1 MKTTKVLFSMLLL
14 LSGSIA
20 LAQETIALNVVY
32 EFRYVRDLENKD
44 VPYTTNMI
52 LSLGKHSSRY
62 CTEKLYDQ
70 NDKNAILA
78 RQKQQ
83 QALSTSARP
92 TSTVTGGPML
102 MVNKFGAIINEE
114 IVKDTRD
121 QQLMINALLGIK
133 TYKIETSLP
142 KIDWTIENDKK
153 KIGNYTCQKAV
164 ANFGGRTYIAWF
176 SPDLPFQDGPWKLH
190 GLPGLILE
198 AQDTKNEVSFIF
210 KELGRN
216 TDPEET
222 TRSFLSSEFSI
233 KTNLKSYSRARTAF
247 ETDPESA
254 MAAMAPNAKLYVINI
269 DDPKAQQAARIKK
282 YNPIEFD

>member
-1 MKTTKVLFSMLLL
+1 MKTTKVLFSVLFLLA
-14 LSGSIA
+14 GSIS
-20 LAQETIALNVVY
+20 LAQETISLNVVY
-32 EFRYVRDLENKD
+32 EFRYVRDLGNKNI
-44 VPYTTNMI
+44 PYITNMI

-62 CTEKLYDQ
+62 CTEKLYNE

-83 QALSTSARP
+83 QVLSTSARP
-92 TSTVTGGPML
+92 TVTVSGGPML
-102 MVNKFGAIINEE
+102 LVNKFGAIINEE

-121 QQLMINALLGIK
+121 HQLMINALLGIK
-133 TYKIETSLP
+133 TYKIETALP
-142 KIDWTIENDKK
+142 KIDWTIENEKK

-164 ANFGGRTYIAWF
+164 GNFGGRTYVAWF

-198 AQDTKNEVSFIF
+198 AQDTKNEVFFTF

-216 TDPEET
+216 TDPDET
-222 TRSFLSSEFSI
+222 TRSYLNSDFSI
-233 KTNLKSYSRARTAF
+233 KTNFKSYSRAKAAF

-269 DDPKAQQAARIKK
+269 DDPKTQHAARIKK
-282 YNPIEFD
+282 YNPIEFE